1 MKKITNK
8 IALVLFLV
16 FLTFSCSTP
25 EIEQNQIQEQ
35 TAQVL
40 AESTLS
46 SRAQNVS
53 QPAPVTTT
61 YTVKQYIFQRPAAA
75 FGAGHVGVGFE
86 VRTYTN
92 GAQSNI
98 TYYYGAVEN
107 GAGSPI
113 VLPGGNNGGWSGYT
127 ATGANMFSIMKNTYG
142 YVNYKFK
149 AAFTNL
155 SATQR
160 NNAYAKL
167 ANFPNRGYVLATN
180 NCMNACWDVLWEL
193 GTSNVAWVEN
203 NYLPNSW
210 YNKCTNG
217 WSGSYTL

>member
-1 MKKITNK
+1 MKKITNQ
-8 IALVLFLV
+8 IAIVLFSV
-16 FLTFSCSTP
+16 FLMMSCAAP
-25 EIEQNQIQEQ
+25 EIENNQDK
-35 TAQVL
+35 TSDAPL
-40 AESTLS
+40 KSTLS
-46 SRAQNVS
+46 ARSQIIE

-61 YTVKQYIFQRPAAA
+61 YTVKQYIFQRPNAA

-107 GAGSPI
+107 SGGSGI

-127 ATGANMFSIMKNTYG
+127 GTGANMLSIMKNTYG

-155 SATQR
+155 SLNQR

-167 ANFPNRGYVLATN
+167 ANFPNRGYILATN
-180 NCMNACWDVLWEL
+180 NCMNAAWDVLWEL
-193 GTSNVAWVEN
+193 GTTNVAWVEN

-210 YNKCTNG
+210 YNRCTNG
-217 WSGSYTL
+217 WSGSYAL